1 MPGGLSFLIGGEVFF
16 SLFPHFPN
24 IDIKTMNNCD
34 LNLYF
39 IYTFCS
45 NTLQFLVLLPVL
57 RHLDT
62 KVAILLQIVMEP
74 RPQATLLPATQLRLP
89 ATPLHH
95 QATVLL
101 LPPATV
107 PLLPP
112 TVLQVVVM
120 ELQVMTTRGVLHMQL
135 WLRQITAVLQSVKND
150 LQKSE
155 QLTILC
161 SLTCKT

>member
-1 MPGGLSFLIGGEVFF
+1 MPGGLSFLIGGKIF

-24 IDIKTMNNCD
+24 IDIKTINSCY

-45 NTLQFLVLLPVL
+45 STLQFLVLLPVL

-74 RPQATLLPATQLRLP
+74 RPQATLLP

-135 WLRQITAVLQSVKND
+135 WLRQIMAVLQSVKND